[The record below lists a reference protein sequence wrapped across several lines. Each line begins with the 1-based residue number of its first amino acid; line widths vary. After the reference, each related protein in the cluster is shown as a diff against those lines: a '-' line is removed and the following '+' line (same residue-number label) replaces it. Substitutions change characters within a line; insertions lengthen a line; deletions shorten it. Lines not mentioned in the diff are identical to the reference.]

1 MRRKTVFA
9 GENIKIRRNIHADK
23 AAEHYHYIKYP
34 KERQWGENKFSA
46 LHRIDNVNFVQY

>member
-9 GENIKIRRNIHADK
+9 GENIKIRPNIHTDK

-34 KERQWGENKFSA
+34 KERQWGKNKFSA
-46 LHRIDNVNFVQY
+46 LHRIDNVNFV